1 MTLSGNTFY
10 KMETN
15 KAKKKPSPSKGT
27 IRKQLLHL
35 LCFVFK
41 CFGKCWSLGQSFKS
55 NINRE
60 WDENVDKCLKKF
72 QWDSL

>member
-15 KAKKKPSPSKGT
+15 KAKKKNTSPSKGT

-60 WDENVDKCLKKF
+60 WDEIKKNEF
-72 QWDSL
+72 DVKR